1 MMRDSENNFQGL
13 DMANYVEIHEDIELN
28 KKINL
33 VNYTEDLEQTVCF
46 WINKNILNKNIQSYD
61 DLANAFYL
69 TELMAKM

>member
-1 MMRDSENNFQGL
+1 
-13 DMANYVEIHEDIELN
+13 MAEYVEIQENIELN
-28 KKINL
+28 KKLNEKTSLNL
-33 VNYTEDLEQTVCF
+33 VKYTEDLEQTVCS

>member
-1 MMRDSENNFQGL
+1 MMRDSENNFEGL
-13 DMANYVEIHEDIELN
+13 DMANYVEINEDIELN
-28 KKINL
+28 KSL
-33 VNYTEDLEQTVCF
+33 VKYTEDLEQTVCF